1 MKKKVILLGI
11 FLIII
16 GIILII
22 VFSRKDTKEKE
33 NINATKE
40 QFKISKI
47 YYYSDVNAI
56 KNNTSYQNPEWN
68 LNVYQY
74 TDMAIYLERLEE
86 YNYKNHIKSI
96 YLDNINIERSRLG
109 KQGLFYLNP
118 LDFGKSDFDIENNE
132 NEILD
137 RLEYNVVNSSNSEND
152 MIYSI
157 PIFFE
162 DLSNPITLKY
172 MNYDIIKN
180 YTISNEEDVIFNGNL
195 LQRAGV
201 NLESIKSKIYMNLN
215 IITKDDEVHI
225 FPLELQIPLQNE
237 EKSIYDGGVKIIENN
252 FSLRF

>member
-1 MKKKVILLGI
+1 M
-11 FLIII
+11 FY
-16 GIILII
+16 
-22 VFSRKDTKEKE
+22 F
-33 NINATKE
+33 
-40 QFKISKI
+40 
-47 YYYSDVNAI
+47 
-56 KNNTSYQNPEWN
+56 NT
-68 LNVYQY
+68 
-74 TDMAIYLERLEE
+74 
-86 YNYKNHIKSI
+86 
-96 YLDNINIERSRLG
+96 
-109 KQGLFYLNP
+109 

-237 EKSIYDGGVKIIENN
+237 EKSIYDGGVKIIEDN